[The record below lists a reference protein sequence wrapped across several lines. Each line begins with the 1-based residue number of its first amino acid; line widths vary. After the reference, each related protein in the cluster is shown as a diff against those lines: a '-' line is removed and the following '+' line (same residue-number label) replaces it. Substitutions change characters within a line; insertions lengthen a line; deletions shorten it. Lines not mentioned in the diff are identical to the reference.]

1 MGRWRLLLLGAAV
14 AAAAFL
20 AWRVAHDVGADGTD
34 EGAATASDAPDAPEG
49 PGPELRALATAEA
62 ARRQRLPGMALAR
75 HGAGSVTG
83 RVARFV
89 AGQGETP
96 LADVVLELA
105 ASVDGHD
112 LHAEGASAE
121 DGTFTIAPVPAA
133 SGYVLRARHAS
144 YRDLVVGGLV
154 VGDGRVTDAGTL
166 LFGAPTTLA
175 GAVVDGTGRPLSG
188 ALVSVEADRVRGGRI
203 DLFRALRDL
212 ADGAGPLAQGRTAGD
227 GTFALTGLPP
237 GRYMVR
243 VALGGYAGAFVS
255 GVVVTADG
263 DAAGV
268 RVVLDPGAGFEGRVT
283 DDAGRPVEGAAV
295 VALPF
300 RTERLEAYE
309 RHEARTGAD
318 GRYRLDTLADETT
331 YFIEA
336 VAAAHAPFGRLVTT
350 KKVRALDFTLPGAGR
365 VEGRVTDATNGAPVA
380 GAEVVLVTGLVGAGA
395 APASVVADALGRF
408 AFEHALPGPVVLLD
422 ARAPG
427 YARGLVGYDA
437 KAPRVV
443 VAGQTLVL
451 DLALPPGGVV
461 RGTVRG
467 EDGRPIA
474 FASVSA
480 WIPRSPIDGEV
491 AVLTDPS
498 GAYRLSGLRQETWRL
513 TVTAPGWA
521 PPVDDAATTVPVQDG
536 QPEVVRDFVLRAGG
550 VVAGR
555 VTMRDGTGVGGLRV
569 TVRPRD
575 ARALDGL
582 VRELVAVTDRLGA
595 YRVGG
600 VPSGLDLVVEVVGP
614 TGVTTRTDPFQ
625 LSGGE
630 PKTVDVVLKPGA
642 RVLGR
647 VVDVA
652 GRPVERARV
661 RFGHVEPE
669 DLGRLDNSFRA
680 DDHLGPRTFVADAA
694 GGFVCDDVPPGATIL
709 RVDADGFAPWFR
721 RDLVVPAEGD
731 LAGVTATLEG
741 SKSVSGRVLAADTGK
756 PVAGAW
762 VFAVARLPKDAPDG
776 GRVDPLVT
784 LETGPDGAYVLGGL
798 PPGPVDVAVSLSL
811 GYKNAW
817 QDPATARKEGVAA
830 GSTGVDFRLVP
841 LVDPAPK

>member
-14 AAAAFL
+14 AAIAAL
-20 AWRVAHDVGADGTD
+20 AWRAATDVGADRD
-34 EGAATASDAPDAPEG
+34 DDAAARADAPAALEG
-49 PGPELRALATAEA
+49 PGPELRALASAEA
-62 ARRQRLPGMALAR
+62 ARRRRLPGMEVAR
-75 HGAGSVTG
+75 HGFGRVIG

-105 ASVDGHD
+105 ASVDGDD
-112 LHAEGASAE
+112 LHADGASGE
-121 DGTFTIAPVPAA
+121 DGAFTIAPVPAA
-133 SGYVLRARHAS
+133 TGYVLRARHPS

-154 VGDGRVTDAGTL
+154 VGDGRVTDVGAL
-166 LFGAPTTLA
+166 VFGAPTTLA

-188 ALVSVEADRVRGGRI
+188 ALVSVEADRVHGGRI

-212 ADGAGPLAQGRTAGD
+212 AEGAGPLAQGRTAGD
-227 GTFALTGLPP
+227 GTFALQGLPP

-300 RTERLEAYE
+300 RAAGLQAYE
-309 RHEARTGAD
+309 RHEARSGPD

-331 YFIEA
+331 YFVEA
-336 VAAAHAPFGRLVTT
+336 VAAAHAPFGRILTT
-350 KKVRALDFTLPGAGR
+350 KKVRPLDFTLPGAGR
-365 VEGRVTDATNGAPVA
+365 VEGRITDVATGAPVE

-467 EDGRPIA
+467 EDGRPVA

-521 PPVDDAATTVPVQDG
+521 PPVDDATTTVAVRDG
-536 QPEVVRDFVLRAGG
+536 QPDVIRDVVLRPGG
-550 VVAGR
+550 VVAGA
-555 VTMRDGTGVGGLRV
+555 VTQRDGAGVGGVRV

-595 YRVGG
+595 YRVTG
-600 VPSGLDLVVEVVGP
+600 VPSDVDLVVEVVGP
-614 TGVTTRTDPFQ
+614 TGVTTRTDPFR
-625 LSGGE
+625 LEGGR
-630 PKTVDVVLKPGA
+630 PRTVDVVLRPGA
-642 RVLGR
+642 RLSGR
-647 VVDVA
+647 VLDAA

-661 RFGHVEPE
+661 RFGHVEPD

-694 GGFVCDDVPPGATIL
+694 GGFVCDDVPPGPTIL

-731 LAGVTATLEG
+731 LVGVTATLEG

-756 PVAGAW
+756 PVGGAW
-762 VFAVARLPKDAPDG
+762 VFAVARTAKDAPDG

-784 LETGPDGAYVLGGL
+784 LETGPDGSFVLGGL
-798 PPGPVDVAVSLSL
+798 PPGAVDVAVSLAL

-817 QDPATARKEGVAA
+817 QDPATARRDGVVA
-830 GSTGVDFRLVP
+830 GATGVDFRLVP
-841 LVDPAPK
+841 VVDPAPK